1 MTAET
6 VNLAINNELGAIH
19 YPVVAPDIEARE
31 TILAPPES
39 KSEGRIR
46 RAMERLRGR
55 FFASVAIPD
64 DQDECWIW
72 TGCRTSTGY
81 GKASMLNRSLK
92 AHRVSWLIHQGNIPA
107 GLYVCHTCDNRICV
121 NPSHLFLGTDLE
133 NIKDAK
139 IKKRFA
145 HGAQNARCQ
154 LSASQ
159 ISQIRDMVFSG
170 VKQVRVSESFGITHQ
185 HVSKII
191 NGQRR
196 SFK

>member
-1 MTAET
+1 MSAKK
-6 VNLAINNELGAIH
+6 VVAANSNVLGAIH
-19 YPVVAPDIEARE
+19 CPAIAPDIEARE
-31 TILAPPES
+31 TIWAPLES
-39 KSEGRIR
+39 KPEGRIR

-64 DQDECWIW
+64 NQDECWIW

-81 GKASMLNRSLK
+81 GKASMLNRPLK
-92 AHRVSWLIHQGNIPA
+92 AHRVSWLIHQGDIPA

-121 NPSHLFLGTDLE
+121 NPSHLFLGTDLD

-145 HGAQNARCQ
+145 HGERNARCR
-154 LSASQ
+154 LSARQ
-159 ISQIRDMVFSG
+159 ISQIRDMVSSG